1 MGSFKLPVKVI
12 EAVLKFQGLQK
23 AKNISMIQLDGMCP
37 DDKLL
42 ESGIDLLKGKSRIFQ
57 KTKSIDKK
65 NEMRPE

>member
-1 MGSFKLPVKVI
+1 MLYHMLKPKDKDSDSGNFKLPVKVI

-42 ESGIDLLKGKSRIFQ
+42 
-57 KTKSIDKK
+57 
-65 NEMRPE
+65 